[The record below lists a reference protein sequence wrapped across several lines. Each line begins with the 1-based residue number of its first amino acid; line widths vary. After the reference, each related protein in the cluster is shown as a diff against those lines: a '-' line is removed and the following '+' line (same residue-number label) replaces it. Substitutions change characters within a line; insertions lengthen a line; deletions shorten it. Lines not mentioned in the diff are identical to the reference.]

1 MTPDMFIGPAS
12 ATLAG
17 FAKFARSASGA
28 TLAWVFACLNSLPLK
43 CLSKHRRPIAVA
55 VSIALHV
62 LFILALLPH
71 NPSGFSTG
79 GRGGTYQEEGDGLNL
94 DLTAVALPNAL
105 ALQVRE
111 PDAESLAELDTPERL
126 DDLATLVETESLSDV
141 APNSLS
147 ISQPEPP
154 QDAASSPAHASA
166 ARQGGEGQGGT
177 SSGKFD
183 DLCAAIAPCWR
194 RVADTETLPVNLT
207 VSFAGNGMLAKPPE
221 IVRAAEDSSNA
232 KALRSESL
240 AITALAE
247 CGAYQ
252 MAAGRENVS
261 IHFPKP

>member
-1 MTPDMFIGPAS
+1 MTPDIFIGPAS
-12 ATLAG
+12 AI
-17 FAKFARSASGA
+17 FARFTKIACSASGA
-28 TLAWVFACLNSLPLK
+28 ALAWVSACLDRLPLQR
-43 CLSKHRRPIAVA
+43 LSKHRRPIAFA
-55 VSIALHV
+55 VSLALHV
-62 LFILALLPH
+62 LFVIALLPH
-71 NPSGFSTG
+71 NPSGFSAG
-79 GRGGTYQEEGDGLNL
+79 GQGGADQGEGEGLSL
-94 DLTAVALPNAL
+94 DLTAIALPDAQAL
-105 ALQVRE
+105 EIRE
-111 PDAESLAELDTPERL
+111 PEPETLTELDPSEPLDSLTAEAETQTFSDALPTTSSLAQAYATEQ
-126 DDLATLVETESLSDV
+126 ATL
-141 APNSLS
+141 NS
-147 ISQPEPP
+147 
-154 QDAASSPAHASA
+154 AHQSA

-177 SSGKFD
+177 SSGTFD
-183 DLCAAIAPCWR
+183 DLWAAIAPCWR